1 MPRSSRRPDGSAD
14 ASKRALLVA
23 INDYGSP
30 QNDLPSCL
38 KDADQFRSILQS
50 HYGFQNFTELYDKD
64 ATVAN
69 VEAGLAWLFDDVAP
83 DDRLVFYYS
92 GHGYQQPRNGNL
104 EECLVLG
111 NLEFLFDD
119 RLSELGQSVPPGTL
133 SVILDSCFSGG
144 MEKRVLLGEQ
154 VEVARTKLWVPP
166 PDARRRK
173 SLSAGPLTPRPFGCR
188 PVTDRQAVKRLV
200 LGARSKTGGPQEA
213 SQDEAGQ
220 LRLNGL
226 LLSACGE
233 NETSSASTSATAGM
247 SAFTYALSRTLPAS
261 GDIAN
266 ARLHDAVRDRLAEL
280 GFQQTPSLKAPPR
293 PPGLTDASFVTL
305 IPPAMAAEAQ
315 PAKRLPAT
323 TGGQPISTANA
334 KGDSA
339 MPTNQAFDDQFWQT
353 VERVA
358 AQVATAAGNPATASH
373 KGFAPAVRPAMPS
386 DAHQAE
392 PANAGTA
399 QDAGPPATPATR
411 GNGEAAP
418 ASSHAQSASRGN
430 GQATDSDTD
439 QDADAQGQQKW
450 IGVALSLAANLA
462 PLVINAIRKRHK
474 DFEPDGADADEKLA
488 SAVADVVTPAII
500 DTIAKNPK
508 DFAVDAASVSTAGDD
523 AAGDAKFPWGA
534 VARVVASVAPAIVSE
549 IAKRKGL
556 VTEPAVSSDDQGPG
570 VVVGAVA
577 PAVMTAMARRQ
588 KDIGSGSADGHADG
602 DGDEK
607 GIPWGAIA
615 RVAATVVPSLVTEI
629 THRKIVGPGFLPPA
643 PGAREPDNRRFF
655 AL

>member
-1 MPRSSRRPDGSAD
+1 MPRNSRRPDGSAD

-38 KDADQFRSILQS
+38 KDAAQFRSVLQS
-50 HYGFQNFTELYDKD
+50 HYGFQDFTELYDKD

-69 VEAGLAWLFDDVAP
+69 VESGLAWLFQDVAP
-83 DDRLVFYYS
+83 NDRLVFYYS

-119 RLSELGQSVPPGTL
+119 RLSELGQSLPPGTL

-154 VEVARTKLWVPP
+154 VEIARTKLWVPP
-166 PDARRRK
+166 PDAPRRK

-188 PVTDRQAVKRLV
+188 PITDREAVKRLV
-200 LGARSKTGGPQEA
+200 LGAPAKTGGPPEA
-213 SQDEAGQ
+213 NQDEAGQ
-220 LRLNGL
+220 LQLNGL

-247 SAFTYALSRTLPAS
+247 SAFTYALLRTLPAS

-266 ARLHDAVRDRLAEL
+266 ARLHDAVRDQLAEM
-280 GFQQTPSLKAPPR
+280 GFRQTPSLKVPAR
-293 PPGLTDASFVTL
+293 PSGLADASFVTL
-305 IPPAMAAEAQ
+305 IPPATAAEAQ
-315 PAKRLPAT
+315 PANTLPAT
-323 TGGQPISTANA
+323 TGAKPTSSANA

-339 MPTNQAFDDQFWQT
+339 MPTNQAYDDQFWQT

-358 AQVATAAGNPATASH
+358 AQVATTAGNQAASGH
-373 KGFAPAVRPAMPS
+373 KGFAPTARPRMPA
-386 DAHQAE
+386 DAQEAE
-392 PANAGTA
+392 PASTGMTQNTS
-399 QDAGPPATPATR
+399 PPANMPAR
-411 GNGEAAP
+411 GNGAAAP
-418 ASSHAQSASRGN
+418 DSSQAQSASRGN
-430 GQATDSDTD
+430 GQATDPEAD

-500 DTIAKNPK
+500 NTIASNPK
-508 DFAVDAASVSTAGDD
+508 DFTADTASEATAENDAG
-523 AAGDAKFPWGA
+523 GDAKFPWGA
-534 VARVVASVAPAIVSE
+534 VARIVASAAPAIVSE

-556 VTEPAVSSDDQGPG
+556 IPEATMSSDDQGSG
-570 VVVGAVA
+570 IVVGAVA
-577 PAVMTAMARRQ
+577 PAVMTAMARQ
-588 KDIGSGSADGHADG
+588 HKDIGSPSADGDAAST
-602 DGDEK
+602 GDEK

-615 RVAATVVPSLVTEI
+615 RIAATVVPSLVTEI
-629 THRKIVGPGFLPPA
+629 THRKIVSPGFLPTPA
-643 PGAREPDNRRFF
+643 GAGQRDDRRFY